1 MLYPTTVRPT
11 GQWLEQSGGPKWWF
25 DSGALALDFAYTG
38 PMPDQAVREYLPT
51 VDDLAAWLDPRF
63 DEVDGAVSEG
73 DLRDAHALRA
83 AIARAATAA
92 SEDAAPA
99 ATDVDMINL
108 YAAIPDIPPSL
119 GGGSRQAGRTR
130 ARTGQAL
137 SVIAREAVQLF
148 SPDERERIRVC
159 AADDCE
165 VVFYDESRSNNRRWC
180 SMARCGNRAKVRD
193 YRERR
198 GRSV

>member
-1 MLYPTTVRPT
+1 
-11 GQWLEQSGGPKWWF
+11 
-25 DSGALALDFAYTG
+25 
-38 PMPDQAVREYLPT
+38 MPDQTVREYLLT
-51 VDDLAAWLDPRF
+51 ADDLAAWLDPRF

-83 AIARAATAA
+83 AIARAAAAA
-92 SEDAAPA
+92 SRDAAPA

-119 GGGSRQAGRTR
+119 GGGSRQAGRTH

-198 GRSV
+198 GRSA